1 MSESAGG
8 TSKQAFTKRRT
19 EAMLTD
25 VQIAQSAQM
34 QPIKEIAA
42 KVGLVEDDLE
52 LYGKYKAK
60 ISLEAISKVKDNKDG
75 KLVLVTAINPT
86 PAG

>member
-1 MSESAGG
+1 MGKSAGG

-42 KVGLVEDDLE
+42 K
-52 LYGKYKAK
+52 YGEVTGQDSQGYKDAK
-60 ISLEAISKVKDNKDG
+60 SKVDQM
-75 KLVLVTAINPT
+75 
-86 PAG
+86 